1 MDPVYGNT
9 EAIAILKASLTQFRG
24 DMGEMLEAVAFKIL
38 QIQEWLE
45 ETHVGCVRQLE
56 FCQEAILQAHA
67 HDSPEDDA
75 LSDAYDQLKEAQEQF
90 DNFLSWKRKIEEA
103 ILEYQQQA
111 VLMKAQ
117 LEDDV
122 TKAEFFLEEHVAKLE
137 EYFTVSP
144 PLGRSST
151 VISMG
156 SWGKTNDQTVSG
168 NNQGVV
174 FEKPTIQGNLYIEAG
189 EYSDSELRAAQ
200 YMATRSHRVILRQPR
215 GTREEGNTSD
225 LLVDEVR
232 YDVYT
237 PTTGNP
243 NRIISAIAKK
253 NRQAEGIVLDLAQTK
268 TKVTPAQLGDILCRV
283 QGVGATNIKVIVI
296 IGTENHA
303 QY

>member
-1 MDPVYGNT
+1 
-9 EAIAILKASLTQFRG
+9 
-24 DMGEMLEAVAFKIL
+24 LEAVAFKIL

-67 HDSPEDDA
+67 HDSPDDDA

-90 DNFLSWKRKIEEA
+90 DNFLSWKQQVEEA

-111 VLMKAQ
+111 VLMKTQ

-137 EYFTVSP
+137 EYFAVSP

-151 VISMG
+151 VISID
-156 SWGKTNDQTVSG
+156 SWRKTNDQTVSG
-168 NNQGVV
+168 NNRKVA
-174 FEKPTIQGNLYIEAG
+174 FENAEPTTQGNLLIEAG
-189 EYSDSELRAAQ
+189 KFSESELRAAQ
-200 YMATRSHRVILRQPR
+200 YMATRGHQVILRQPT
-215 GTREEGNTSD
+215 GTRIEGGTSD
-225 LLVDEVR
+225 LLVDGVR

-237 PTTGNP
+237 PITDRP

-253 NRQAEGIVLDLAQTK
+253 NQQTEGIVLDLTQT
-268 TKVTPAQLGDILCRV
+268 TVTPAQLGNILCRV
-283 QGVGATNIKVIVI
+283 QGVGATNIKYIVI